1 MTEFSSYFMIN
12 IYFAADG
19 GESFT
24 AAELNKKNSA
34 VKPKRNV
41 CSGEGCPPPLQIDAP
56 PPQQGVGRNWAWK
69 QFEEVIPLSTDQR
82 AQLQRG
88 ESVDLEI
95 VAKAIDGDFNSQ
107 PEKMSHIYNVLGI
120 CVNHWHRVK
129 VTVDPRFSSDDA
141 ATMPTAEPVP
151 PPGCAYVLAP
161 FICVCVC
168 GVPLPLW
175 FCTYPLHLSI
185 PHTYTPRKH
194 TCHCCRLQ
202 RATRCEDLIQRYRP
216 RGGREGTT
224 PHACLLIVR
233 EMIR

>member
-1 MTEFSSYFMIN
+1 M
-12 IYFAADG
+12 
-19 GESFT
+19 
-24 AAELNKKNSA
+24 
-34 VKPKRNV
+34 
-41 CSGEGCPPPLQIDAP
+41 
-56 PPQQGVGRNWAWK
+56 GRNWAWK

-168 GVPLPLW
+168 VA
-175 FCTYPLHLSI
+175 YPYLFGSALTLFISQFHTHTHLENI
-185 PHTYTPRKH
+185 HVIVQTTTRD
-194 TCHCCRLQ
+194 TLQ
-202 RATRCEDLIQRYRP
+202 RLDSVVPFARGEREDDAT
-216 RGGREGTT
+216 
-224 PHACLLIVR
+224 HACLLIVR
-233 EMIR
+233 E